1 MMTLFCC
8 HELVQ
13 SYDCQLLQTD
23 VKHFRVMIRK
33 IESKEW
39 NELFIKTSN
48 KTSLPTLTVD
58 NPWVATPEQ
67 AIHNR

>member
-33 IESKEW
+33 IESKER
-39 NELFIKTSN
+39 NKLFIKTSN
-48 KTSLPTLTVD
+48 KTSLPTLTVVD
-58 NPWVATPEQ
+58 NP
-67 AIHNR
+67 